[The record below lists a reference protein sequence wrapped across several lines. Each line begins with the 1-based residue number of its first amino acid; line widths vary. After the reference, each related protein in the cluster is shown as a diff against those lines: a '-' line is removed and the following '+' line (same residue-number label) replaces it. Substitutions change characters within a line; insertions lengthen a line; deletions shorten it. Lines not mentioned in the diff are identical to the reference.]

1 MGHLTIQNLDD
12 TTLDRLRIK
21 AEVSHKSV
29 EDTAAEILNEAC
41 RKVLSPEERYKT
53 IMLIRSEVPP
63 STGRKYPTAEEM
75 IREDRDS
82 H

>member
-12 TTLDRLRIK
+12 ATLDNLRTR
-21 AEVSHKSV
+21 AAGLHKSV

-41 RKVLSPEERYKT
+41 GRGRGQNLYEKISR
-53 IMLIRSEVPP
+53 IRSMSPP
-63 STGRKYPTAEEM
+63 TGKSYPSAADM
-75 IREDRDS
+75 VREDRDN